1 MNINREIEL
10 HDSTLKE
17 VKLNQA
23 DAILSFDR
31 AYVHHSEG
39 IPGFDR
45 GTGYSQKIN
54 LILKKVSKVNIPDDL
69 PNDISDGH
77 IIVDGKKLDN
87 MIPLP
92 FKAFG
97 KIQLFF
103 VTQYGKELKIKAEE
117 AYCEEVDQPI
127 FIENFPG
134 FNENQ

>member
-17 VKLNQA
+17 VNLNQT
-23 DAILSFDR
+23 DAILYFDR

-39 IPGFDR
+39 IPGFDS
-45 GTGYSQKIN
+45 GTGWSQKIN
-54 LILKKVSKVNIPDDL
+54 LILKKVAAVNIPDDL

-77 IIVDGKKLDN
+77 IIVNGEKLDN

-92 FKAFG
+92 FKASG
-97 KIQLFF
+97 KIQLFLI
-103 VTQYGKELKIKAEE
+103 TQYGNELKINAEY
-117 AYCEEVDQPI
+117 AYCEEVDEPI

-134 FNENQ
+134 FNEK